1 MAGFIIRGDVFAVPV
16 RFLLATTL
24 FVALGSFSIGAQAA
38 DGAIKV
44 KSIAE
49 IEVEVVGKDGKKTL
63 KRAPI
68 EKVVPGTEVIYTTTF
83 DNLIN
88 KAVSNVAIDNPV
100 PNDSEYKAGSAFG
113 KDCDILF
120 SVDGGKNFAPAEKLK
135 IKGADGKERTA
146 LPREYT
152 HIRWIYKGQLAAGKS
167 GEVGFRTVI
176 K

>member
-1 MAGFIIRGDVFAVPV
+1 MRISQLLFI
-16 RFLLATTL
+16 TTL
-24 FVALGSFSIGAQAA
+24 FVALGSFSLGAQAA

-49 IEVEVVGKDGKKTL
+49 IEVEVAGKDGKKAL
-63 KRAPI
+63 KRAPV

-83 DNLIN
+83 ENLIN
-88 KAVSNVAIDNPV
+88 KAVSNVVIDNPV
-100 PNDSEYKAGSAFG
+100 PNDSEYKAGSAYG
-113 KDCDILF
+113 KDCEILF

-146 LPREYT
+146 LPKEYT
-152 HIRWIYKGQLAAGKS
+152 HIRWTYKGQLAAGKS